1 MIAMAMVIPVAAIAA
16 PTNKQEADFSQRP
29 GGGGERAQ
37 RAQSRGRG
45 PEGPPAP
52 ALVWQ
57 GRGAEGP
64 PARKTPPPPLGTL
77 RSPVPSRP
85 ILLRNTPNTASVS
98 CPIPAHLFPQ
108 HPRPEPLQF
117 SSFPSDSP
125 RLPSILFPS
134 HKPPY
139 PKSLLETSRRLVSRA
154 ERFAALGEAPLSRFA
169 SRERPTPLP
178 FYPSA
183 SQLLRGLGAEPPPA
197 GVQGRGRPWP
207 CGANA
212 TNYLPPPPI
221 GIYTYSRLHPKREP
235 FLRRK

>member
-1 MIAMAMVIPVAAIAA
+1 MPWPRPYLRRPLRRPRINRKPIFRSA
-16 PTNKQEADFSQRP
+16 P
-29 GGGGERAQ
+29 GGAAGARSAHKAGAGARRA
-37 RAQSRGRG
+37 
-45 PEGPPAP
+45 PAP
-52 ALVWQ
+52 ALVLRA
-57 GRGAEGP
+57 GGP
-64 PARKTPPPPLGTL
+64 KAPRPAKHRRPPWERCGLRFPPGPSSSATP
-77 RSPVPSRP
+77 
-85 ILLRNTPNTASVS
+85 PNTASVS

>member
-1 MIAMAMVIPVAAIAA
+1 MPPLWFGRA
-16 PTNKQEADFSQRP
+16 
-29 GGGGERAQ
+29 GGPKA
-37 RAQSRGRG
+37 
-45 PEGPPAP
+45 
-52 ALVWQ
+52 
-57 GRGAEGP
+57 P
-64 PARKTPPPPLGTL
+64 PARQTPPPPLGTL

>member
-1 MIAMAMVIPVAAIAA
+1 MATAIPAAAIAA
-16 PTNKQEADFSQRP
+16 PTNKRGSDFRSAP
-29 GGGGERAQ
+29 GGAAGARSAAGAGGLKAPCPRFGLA
-37 RAQSRGRG
+37 G
-45 PEGPPAP
+45 PGGPKAP
-52 ALVWQ
+52 RPCQ
-57 GRGAEGP
+57 
-64 PARKTPPPPLGTL
+64 TPPPPLGTL

>member
-1 MIAMAMVIPVAAIAA
+1 MTAGVRKSQGLRAAGAARKGGTPGAGSPVAPLLRVFGHGAL
-16 PTNKQEADFSQRP
+16 RP
-29 GGGGERAQ
+29 RRGAGGGG
-37 RAQSRGRG
+37 G
-45 PEGPPAP
+45 AP
-52 ALVWQ
+52 
-57 GRGAEGP
+57 RP
-64 PARKTPPPPLGTL
+64 PARQTPPPPLGTL

-183 SQLLRGLGAEPPPA
+183 SQLLRGLGAEPPTA

>member
-29 GGGGERAQ
+29 GGGGGRAQ

-45 PEGPPAP
+45 TEGPPAP

-64 PARKTPPPPLGTL
+64 PARQTPPPPLGTL

-108 HPRPEPLQF
+108 HPRPEPL
-117 SSFPSDSP
+117 
-125 RLPSILFPS
+125 
-134 HKPPY
+134 
-139 PKSLLETSRRLVSRA
+139 
-154 ERFAALGEAPLSRFA
+154 
-169 SRERPTPLP
+169 
-178 FYPSA
+178 
-183 SQLLRGLGAEPPPA
+183 
-197 GVQGRGRPWP
+197 
-207 CGANA
+207 
-212 TNYLPPPPI
+212 
-221 GIYTYSRLHPKREP
+221 
-235 FLRRK
+235 

>member
-1 MIAMAMVIPVAAIAA
+1 MPWPRPYLRRPLRRPRINRKPIFRSA
-16 PTNKQEADFSQRP
+16 P
-29 GGGGERAQ
+29 GGRRA
-37 RAQSRGRG
+37 RAARTKQGQGARR
-45 PEGPPAP
+45 PPAP

-64 PARKTPPPPLGTL
+64 PARQTPPPPLGTL

-183 SQLLRGLGAEPPPA
+183 PQLLRGLGAEPPPA

-207 CGANA
+207 CGGN
-212 TNYLPPPPI
+212 TTKHFLPNP
-221 GIYTYSRLHPKREP
+221 YRNLRLRPGLHTKRRA

>member
-1 MIAMAMVIPVAAIAA
+1 MATAIPAAAIAA
-16 PTNKQEADFSQRP
+16 PTNKRGSDFRSAP
-29 GGGGERAQ
+29 GGRRARAARIKRGQGARRAPGPRFGLAGPGGR
-37 RAQSRGRG
+37 R
-45 PEGPPAP
+45 PPGPPNTA
-52 ALVWQ
+52 A
-57 GRGAEGP
+57 
-64 PARKTPPPPLGTL
+64 PLGTL

-139 PKSLLETSRRLVSRA
+139 PKSRLKTSRRLVFTA
-154 ERFAALGEAPLSRFA
+154 ALFADLGEAPLSRFA

-221 GIYTYSRLHPKREP
+221 GIYTYSRLHPKREL
-235 FLRRK
+235 FLWRK